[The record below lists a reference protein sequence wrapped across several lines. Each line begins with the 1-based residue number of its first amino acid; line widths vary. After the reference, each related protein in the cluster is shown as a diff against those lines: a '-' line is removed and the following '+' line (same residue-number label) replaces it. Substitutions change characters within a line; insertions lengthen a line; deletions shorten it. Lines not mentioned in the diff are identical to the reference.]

1 MWQCNDE
8 VALRI
13 PGQPSWSWCSLEG
26 TVSQNRHGW
35 HPTDPEL
42 EILDCCSLLR
52 HRNARF
58 GEVSGGNL
66 VAKGKIRPVRLS
78 ADVFRE
84 PLVAV
89 DSLGRP
95 NPEALRMS
103 WHRDVSEDKDVDFAR
118 GLIWCL
124 QLCQFDDETEAEP
137 CGPVLVH
144 LPSQAAYKRIGTF
157 SPWDPGELSPT
168 ESQGPLTEWISG
180 YELKTIIII

>member
-1 MWQCNDE
+1 
-8 VALRI
+8 
-13 PGQPSWSWCSLEG
+13 
-26 TVSQNRHGW
+26 
-35 HPTDPEL
+35 
-42 EILDCCSLLR
+42 
-52 HRNARF
+52 
-58 GEVSGGNL
+58 